1 MKMTPHLS
9 LKEEGRH
16 HTDSDTD
23 KHIGN
28 GGNGIAVSLP
38 PNNHEHSM
46 RDVTIARLIFGKR
59 HCRVLTVGNI
69 NFDATGFDIACGKTC
84 GKIALRLWKTLL
96 DRSK

>member
-1 MKMTPHLS
+1 MTPHLS

-16 HTDSDTD
+16 DTDSDTD

-28 GGNGIAVSLP
+28 GGNGNAVSLP

-46 RDVTIARLIFGKR
+46 RGVTIGLIVGKR
-59 HCRVLTVGNI
+59 HCRFLTVGNI

-84 GKIALRLWKTLL
+84 GKLAISLWKTLL

>member
-1 MKMTPHLS
+1 MPTPQENLLFVERASCPFLKMTPHLS

-16 HTDSDTD
+16 DTDSETD
-23 KHIGN
+23 KQIGN

-59 HCRVLTVGNI
+59 PGVL
-69 NFDATGFDIACGKTC
+69 
-84 GKIALRLWKTLL
+84 
-96 DRSK
+96 S